1 MSACHESIRHD
12 RTQSAV
18 IHVHPGGP
26 LIALVG
32 NPNCGKTALFNV
44 LTGSRQ
50 KVANYA
56 GVTVERKE
64 GRYLTAAGKTLRV
77 LDLPGTYSLNP
88 RSPDEQVTVDVL
100 MGRARGEKRPDRVIC
115 VVDATNLRRNLRLV
129 LAVKRLGLP
138 CVVALNM
145 TDLAA
150 RRGIDVD
157 VDKLSL
163 ELGVP
168 VVKTVAVRKDGAGAL
183 RVLLDAPADTWR
195 GGAVHASFPDA
206 RGPVT
211 VEADHDTV
219 QRILAS
225 LGLDAHAPHTLSD
238 RIDRVV
244 LHPVF
249 GMALL
254 MVVLFLMFQAVFA
267 WAEAPMGWI
276 ESATALVADAVTT
289 ALPHG
294 WVRSL
299 LVDGIIAG
307 AGGVLVFLP
316 QILIL
321 FFFILV
327 LEESGY
333 LPRAAFM
340 LDRLM
345 GSVGLSGR
353 SFIPLLSCF
362 ACAIPGI
369 MAARTIAS
377 PRDRLVTIMIAPLM
391 TCSARLPVYA
401 LLISAFIPRRNVG
414 GVFELQ
420 GLVLFAL
427 YVAGVASA
435 MGIAW
440 LAKQLTT
447 GRLPRPL
454 MMELPTYHWPT
465 PRNVA
470 IGLWQRASI
479 FLKRVGGII
488 LALTIVMW
496 FLASFPA
503 PPAGASG
510 PAIEY
515 SLAGTLGR
523 GLQTIFE
530 PIGFNWQIS
539 VALVPGMAAREVAV
553 SALGTVYALSASGD
567 DTAQALTPLIAH
579 SWSLATAL
587 SLLTWF
593 VFAPQC
599 LSTLATVKRETGG
612 WKMPLIMAG
621 YLFGL
626 AWLAC
631 FIVYR
636 LAVAAGWG

>member
-1 MSACHESIRHD
+1 MKP
-12 RTQSAV
+12 AV
-18 IHVHPGGP
+18 VHVHPGGP

-64 GRYLTAAGKTLRV
+64 GRYQKADGKLLRV
-77 LDLPGTYSLNP
+77 LDLPGVYSLNP
-88 RSPDEQVTVDVL
+88 RSPDERVTVDVL
-100 MGRARGEKRPDRVIC
+100 MGRARGEKRPDRVVC

-138 CVVALNM
+138 MVVALNM

-150 RRGIDVD
+150 RRGIHVD
-157 VDKLSL
+157 ADALAR

-168 VVKTVAVRKDGAGAL
+168 VVRTVGVRKDGATDL
-183 RVLLDAPADTWR
+183 RALLDAPPDSWRSAAPASAPHADHPS
-195 GGAVHASFPDA
+195 VS
-206 RGPVT
+206 
-211 VEADHDTV
+211 ADHDAV
-219 QRILAS
+219 QRILAG
-225 LGLDAHAPHTLSD
+225 LGLDRHAPHTLSD

-249 GMALL
+249 GMAILL
-254 MVVLFLMFQAVFA
+254 AVLFLMFQAVFA

-276 ESATALVADAVTT
+276 EAATGWLAGAATAV
-289 ALPHG
+289 LPAG
-294 WVRSL
+294 WLQSL
-299 LVDGIIAG
+299 LVDGVIAG
-307 AGGVLVFLP
+307 VGGVLIFLP
-316 QILIL
+316 QILVL
-321 FFFILV
+321 FFFILL

-333 LPRAAFM
+333 LPRAAFL

-353 SFIPLLSCF
+353 SFIPLLSSF

-369 MAARTIAS
+369 MAARTISS

-401 LLISAFIPRRNVG
+401 LLIAAFIPSREVAG
-414 GVFELQ
+414 FELQ
-420 GLVLFAL
+420 GLVLFGL
-427 YVAGVASA
+427 YVAGALSA
-435 MGIAW
+435 AAIAW
-440 LAKQLTT
+440 VAKQLTT
-447 GRLPRPL
+447 GSLPRPL
-454 MMELPTYHWPT
+454 MMELPLYHWPT

-470 IGLWQRASI
+470 IGLLQRAEI

-488 LALTIVMW
+488 FVLTLVMW
-496 FLASFPA
+496 LLASFPV
-503 PPAGASG
+503 PPAGSTA
-510 PAIEY
+510 PAIET

-523 GLQTIFE
+523 LLAVVFE

-539 VALVPGMAAREVAV
+539 IALVPGMAAREVAV
-553 SALGTVYALSASGD
+553 SALGTVYALSASTAD
-567 DTAQALTPLIAH
+567 PAQALIPLIAH
-579 SWSLATAL
+579 QWSLATAL

-599 LSTLATVKRETGG
+599 LSTLAVVKRETGSWRWAG
-612 WKMPLIMAG
+612 VMAG
-621 YLFGL
+621 YLFAL
-626 AWLAC
+626 AWTAS

-636 LAVAAGWG
+636 LAVTAGWG